1 MKARMPHPC
10 ILKFR
15 QYNVY
20 NIITCISQYSKR
32 LFYLNNS
39 DINAVILQTSSYGQV
54 YISAWELVDMIY
66 FAIQHSSLEP
76 SAKVINNE
84 REFVD
89 LYHFFDSYKNDIDI
103 EIINNYRDN
112 VLLFVHCFGG
122 EQTRFQMVKPQ
133 MDSFF
138 RTMYLLDVVMR
149 RMIPKINIDQIIY
162 EKLHLSLIEF
172 STAIFSLWAGSKD
185 KIIVPVDITNS
196 KSLLRSKNILPIL
209 EYYSCTLEEI
219 KMSDLKRQIFYS
231 KPLIKTPDNNFIIS
245 NYHLFFFCFQECV
258 YWLIRDY
265 YNQNGSRAFTSE
277 YGKCFEDYFHELLN
291 EYLSNEQ
298 FERIQEG
305 RTQKA
310 DWKLTIGDYKL
321 LVEQKSSLA
330 YIGVKQQT
338 PDLEK
343 AASFLRK
350 TWGKAIKQLD
360 NTEKEI
366 SDGEYIKIIL
376 VVDDYFMDEALDIV
390 FQVDDDL
397 PENDGRYWLV
407 SIDMME
413 MLLYTY
419 KNVPDKFLL
428 IMEEKMS
435 LELEHSSD
443 GRSFSMLF
451 SKYDINKNEHINQ
464 HKFLKYKEEIFKIV
478 KEDLRKDL

>member
-245 NYHLFFFCFQECV
+245 NYHLFFFFFQECV

-265 YNQNGSRAFTSE
+265 YNQNA
-277 YGKCFEDYFHELLN
+277 L
-291 EYLSNEQ
+291 
-298 FERIQEG
+298 RI
-305 RTQKA
+305 
-310 DWKLTIGDYKL
+310 I
-321 LVEQKSSLA
+321 
-330 YIGVKQQT
+330 
-338 PDLEK
+338 
-343 AASFLRK
+343 
-350 TWGKAIKQLD
+350 
-360 NTEKEI
+360 
-366 SDGEYIKIIL
+366 
-376 VVDDYFMDEALDIV
+376 FM
-390 FQVDDDL
+390 
-397 PENDGRYWLV
+397 NY
-407 SIDMME
+407 
-413 MLLYTY
+413 
-419 KNVPDKFLL
+419 
-428 IMEEKMS
+428 
-435 LELEHSSD
+435 
-443 GRSFSMLF
+443 
-451 SKYDINKNEHINQ
+451 
-464 HKFLKYKEEIFKIV
+464 
-478 KEDLRKDL
+478 

>member
-1 MKARMPHPC
+1 M
-10 ILKFR
+10 
-15 QYNVY
+15 
-20 NIITCISQYSKR
+20 
-32 LFYLNNS
+32 
-39 DINAVILQTSSYGQV
+39 
-54 YISAWELVDMIY
+54 
-66 FAIQHSSLEP
+66 
-76 SAKVINNE
+76 
-84 REFVD
+84 
-89 LYHFFDSYKNDIDI
+89 
-103 EIINNYRDN
+103 
-112 VLLFVHCFGG
+112 
-122 EQTRFQMVKPQ
+122 
-133 MDSFF
+133 
-138 RTMYLLDVVMR
+138 
-149 RMIPKINIDQIIY
+149 
-162 EKLHLSLIEF
+162 
-172 STAIFSLWAGSKD
+172 
-185 KIIVPVDITNS
+185 
-196 KSLLRSKNILPIL
+196 LLRPLQKAMPGILPIL

-350 TWGKAIKQLD
+350 TWGKANKQLD